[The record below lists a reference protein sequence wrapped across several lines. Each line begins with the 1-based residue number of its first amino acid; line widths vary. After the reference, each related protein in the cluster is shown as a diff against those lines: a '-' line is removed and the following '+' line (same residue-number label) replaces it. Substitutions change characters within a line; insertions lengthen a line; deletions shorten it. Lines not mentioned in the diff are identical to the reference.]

1 MAQIKLEIPD
11 ELLQQLT
18 KNGEDPIGFF
28 QTRLL
33 ELSSQPLEGIFV
45 EPSLDQKFQLL
56 ARQWQQETRHLSLVS
71 DIVINAAYQQ
81 IIGMGTPAI
90 PLLLQELKRQPD
102 HWFWALRSITGENP
116 ISPADRGRL
125 SKMADAWLEWGRE
138 HGYQC

>member
-33 ELSSQPLEGIFV
+33 ELSSQPLESTFV

-56 ARQWQQETRHLSLVS
+56 ARQ
-71 DIVINAAYQQ
+71 
-81 IIGMGTPAI
+81 
-90 PLLLQELKRQPD
+90 
-102 HWFWALRSITGENP
+102 
-116 ISPADRGRL
+116 
-125 SKMADAWLEWGRE
+125 
-138 HGYQC
+138 